1 MSLRTWGYYA
11 FPRFGL
17 IVILAFISM
26 VVLPASAT
34 TNTSGLSNVERALQI
49 FPELAVR
56 PQCDVMMKDENTTM
70 KDLIRSQNMTAFV
83 DYEGVNILLLT
94 GLLPDLACSIDI
106 AVENGYE
113 VKSIDGEYDPNIG
126 GLTYV
131 AVLQRSEQNTTMT
144 TEDDGYTYPA
154 NATEEEKKAIDAQEY
169 KAWIEAGRPGELVK

>member
-1 MSLRTWGYYA
+1 MSLMTWGYYA
-11 FPRFGL
+11 FPLIGL
-17 IVILAFISM
+17 IVILVCTSM
-26 VVLPASAT
+26 IVLPASAT
-34 TNTSGLSNVERALQI
+34 ANTSGLSNVERALQI

-56 PQCDVMMKDENTTM
+56 PQCDVVMKDENTTM
-70 KDLIRSQNMTAFV
+70 EDLIRSQNMSAFV

-131 AVLQRSEQNTTMT
+131 AVLQRSEQNTT
-144 TEDDGYTYPA
+144 EDDGYTYPA
-154 NATEEEKKAIDAQEY
+154 NATEEEKKAIDGQEY